1 MNHIFYS
8 PLYEAIEQEI
18 APTQSEEGMPS
29 DINTE
34 IPDNSGTED
43 SGTED
48 SGTED
53 GGTEDGGGEQDY
65 TANQDPNAQDMSGYD
80 GTQNIGT
87 DPTASADQQTPQSGQ
102 DDLVTK
108 FQKYLLFLKLKDLQY
123 KISLTNYK
131 DNPEFKELTSL
142 LKLILEFFSIFKYDQ
157 IFTLTNMLIEKFS
170 KIKLGKK

>member
-8 PLYEAIEQEI
+8 PLYEAVEQEI

-34 IPDNSGTED
+34 IPDSSGI
-43 SGTED
+43 
-48 SGTED
+48 ED
-53 GGTEDGGGEQDY
+53 GSGGEQDD
-65 TANQDPNAQDMSGYD
+65 TMNQDSNTQDMSGDD
-80 GTQNIGT
+80 GTQNMGT
-87 DPTASADQQTPQSGQ
+87 NPAASADQQVPQSGQ

>member
-8 PLYEAIEQEI
+8 PLYEAVEQEI
-18 APTQSEEGMPS
+18 APTQSEEDLPS
-29 DINTE
+29 DINT
-34 IPDNSGTED
+34 DVSD
-43 SGTED
+43 
-48 SGTED
+48 D
-53 GGTEDGGGEQDY
+53 GGYQDVDM
-65 TANQDPNAQDMSGYD
+65 TQDPNAQDNVPSD
-80 GTQNIGT
+80 TETQSAAT
-87 DPTASADQQTPQSGQ
+87 DSTASVDQQTPQTSQ

-131 DNPEFKELTSL
+131 DNPEFKELTLL